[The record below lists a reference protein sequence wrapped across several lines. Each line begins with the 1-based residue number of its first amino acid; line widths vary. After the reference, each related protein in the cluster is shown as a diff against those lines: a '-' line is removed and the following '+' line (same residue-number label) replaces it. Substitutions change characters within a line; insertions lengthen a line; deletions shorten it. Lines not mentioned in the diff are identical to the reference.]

1 MCGAVTPFTYAFIMS
16 RYLLH
21 TDSVFSHL
29 FTGVLIDV
37 SEKVKH
43 NDFEITAEDIVAW
56 EKENCP
62 LPRGSVVLIRFGWSS
77 QHYYNRTAYFG
88 FVSNSSSEM
97 HFPGKTTQTSPPR
110 SSFGQT
116 KQY

>member
-1 MCGAVTPFTYAFIMS
+1 
-16 RYLLH
+16 
-21 TDSVFSHL
+21 L

-43 NDFEITAEDIVAW
+43 NDFEITAEDIMAW
-56 EKENCP
+56 EKKHCP
-62 LPRGSVVLIRFGWSS
+62 VPRGSVVLIRFGWSS
-77 QHYYNRTAYFG
+77 LHYYNRTAYFG
-88 FVSNSSSEM
+88 FVSNRSSEM